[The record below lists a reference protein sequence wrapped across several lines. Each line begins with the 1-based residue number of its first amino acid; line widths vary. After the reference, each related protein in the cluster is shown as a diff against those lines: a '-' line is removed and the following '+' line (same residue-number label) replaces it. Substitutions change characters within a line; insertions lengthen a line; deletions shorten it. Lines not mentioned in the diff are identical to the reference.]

1 MVTGQVLLL
10 QFPFVLTL
18 VAGGLAGASAVLLRR
33 AAAALGRSFAILST
47 ALDVAAAGAFAFSFG
62 WAWSM
67 SHPSRA
73 TGFALFVV
81 LGVIC
86 FLGGMG
92 LAIQALS
99 VRGAGAIRS
108 WPPSRFEN
116 RTPYRQLRRPI
127 AAGVMLMALG
137 AALLVDTIVLW
148 VCFGL
153 WLVILHLVLELR
165 EWEMKQRFPECR
177 DYLQRT
183 PRYLPR
189 LWGTRSRSGD

>member
-1 MVTGQVLLL
+1 MAEVVLL

-18 VAGGLAGASAVLLRR
+18 LAGGLAGASAVLLRR
-33 AAAALGRSFAILST
+33 AADTLGRPLALLPL

-73 TGFALFVV
+73 TGFALFVL
-81 LGVIC
+81 LGMISL
-86 FLGGMG
+86 LGGIALVVQG
-92 LAIQALS
+92 LS
-99 VRGAGAIRS
+99 VRGFGVLRGESPARYQS
-108 WPPSRFEN
+108 

-137 AALLVDTIVLW
+137 VAFLVDTIVMW

-153 WLVILHLVLELR
+153 WLVTVHLLLDMR
-165 EWEMKQRFPECR
+165 EWELKERFPECR

-189 LWGTRSRSGD
+189 LWAGGRRPGD

>member
-1 MVTGQVLLL
+1 MTGQILLL

-18 VAGGLAGASAVLLRR
+18 VAGGLAGASAVLLRW
-33 AAAALGRSFAILST
+33 AATALGRPLVILSM

-73 TGFALFVV
+73 TGFALFVL
-81 LGVIC
+81 LGGIC
-86 FLGGMG
+86 LLGGMA

-99 VRGAGAIRS
+99 VRGAGPIRS
-108 WPPSRFEN
+108 WSPARLEN
-116 RTPYRQLRRPI
+116 RTPYRQVRRPI
-127 AAGVMLMALG
+127 ATGVMLMALG
-137 AALLVDTIVLW
+137 AALLVGTIALW
-148 VCFGL
+148 ACFGL

-165 EWEMKQRFPECR
+165 EWELVARFPECR

-189 LWGTRSRSGD
+189 LWGTRRRSGD

>member
-1 MVTGQVLLL
+1 MTGQILLL

-33 AAAALGRSFAILST
+33 AATALGRPLVILSM

-73 TGFALFVV
+73 TGFALFVL
-81 LGVIC
+81 LGGIC
-86 FLGGMG
+86 LLGGMA

-99 VRGAGAIRS
+99 VRGAGPIRS
-108 WPPSRFEN
+108 WSPTRLDN
-116 RTPYRQLRRPI
+116 RTPYRQVRRPI
-127 AAGVMLMALG
+127 ATGVMLMALG
-137 AALLVDTIVLW
+137 AALLVDTIALW
-148 VCFGL
+148 ACFWL

-165 EWEMKQRFPECR
+165 EWELVARFPECR

-183 PRYLPR
+183 PRYLPE
-189 LWGTRSRSGD
+189 LWGTRRHSGD

>member
-1 MVTGQVLLL
+1 MTVEAALL

-18 VAGGLAGASAVLLRR
+18 AAGGLAGASAVLLRR
-33 AAAALGRSFAILST
+33 AAAAFGRPILLLSL
-47 ALDVAAAGAFAFSFG
+47 ALDAAAAAAFAFSFG

-67 SHPSRA
+67 GEPSRA

-81 LGVIC
+81 LGMVSL
-86 FLGGMG
+86 LGGMALIIQG
-92 LAIQALS
+92 LSLRGLS
-99 VRGAGAIRS
+99 VIHAWSPGK
-108 WPPSRFEN
+108 FEV

-137 AALLVDTIVLW
+137 LALLVDTIVLW
-148 VCFGL
+148 VCFVL
-153 WLVILHLVLELR
+153 WWIIVHLLLELR

-177 DYLQRT
+177 DYLRRT

-189 LWGTRSRSGD
+189 LWGTVRGSRE